1 MALGKNLPDELD
13 FTLCGAKFGWTSSA
27 APACLPVH
35 PHYNLP
41 IHPMIH
47 LSWTGVMPA
56 TLTQFNADLTI
67 DHGLMAEHGRW
78 LIDHGCSAIVP
89 HGSLGEGA
97 TLSFQEKL
105 ALQKTY
111 VAALPETPIIPG
123 IASLATKEAVDLA
136 KAAKDHGCRGLMV
149 LPPYLYA
156 SDWREMKAHMS
167 AVIGAT
173 DLPCIIYNNPVA
185 YKTDFLPAQLKELV
199 DEFPNA
205 AAVKESST
213 DARRIAGIREL
224 CGDRLAL
231 GVGVDDC
238 ALEGAAMGAKF
249 WITGVGGAFPRHNV
263 RLWDLAT
270 TGRIEEAMAIYTWML
285 PMLRMDTVVK
295 FVQLIKLQQVL
306 ATGGKLGNNRVR
318 PPRLELVGQE
328 LAEATA
334 IIEQALA
341 TAPSV

>member
-1 MALGKNLPDELD
+1 MSIIWK
-13 FTLCGAKFGWTSSA
+13 
-27 APACLPVH
+27 
-35 PHYNLP
+35 
-41 IHPMIH
+41 
-47 LSWTGVMPA
+47 GVMPA

-67 DHGLMAEHGRW
+67 DHALMAEHGQW
-78 LIDHGCSAIVP
+78 LVENGCTAIVA

-97 TLSFQEKL
+97 TLSFAEKV

-111 VAALPETPIIPG
+111 VTALPDTPIIPG
-123 IASLATKEAVDLA
+123 VAALSTREAVDIA
-136 KAAKDHGCRGLMV
+136 KAAKDNGCRGLMV

-156 SDWREMKAHMS
+156 SDWREMKAHMK
-167 AVIGAT
+167 AVISAT

-185 YKTDFLPAQLKELV
+185 YKTDFTPAHIKELA
-199 DEFPNA
+199 DELPNV

-224 CGDRLAL
+224 CGNRVAL

-238 ALEGAAMGAKF
+238 ALEGAAMGATF

-263 RLWDLAT
+263 RLWELGT
-270 TGRIEEAMAIYTWML
+270 SGRVEEAMPIYTWML

-295 FVQLIKLQQVL
+295 FVQLIKLQQNL

-318 PPRLELVGQE
+318 PPRLELVGAE

-334 IIEQALA
+334 IIEKAIA
-341 TAPSV
+341 TAPVV

>member
-1 MALGKNLPDELD
+1 MSIEWK
-13 FTLCGAKFGWTSSA
+13 
-27 APACLPVH
+27 
-35 PHYNLP
+35 
-41 IHPMIH
+41 
-47 LSWTGVMPA
+47 GVMPA
-56 TLTQFNADLTI
+56 TLTQFNEDLSI
-67 DHGLMAEHGRW
+67 DHGLMAEHGKW
-78 LIDHGCSAIVP
+78 LIENGCTAIVA

-97 TLSFQEKL
+97 TLSFTEKV

-111 VAALPETPIIPG
+111 VEALPGTPIIPG
-123 IASLATKEAVDLA
+123 IAALSTREAVDLA
-136 KAAKDHGCRGLMV
+136 KAARDNGCRGLMV

-156 SDWREMKAHMS
+156 SDWREMKTHMM

-185 YKTDFLPAQLKELV
+185 YKTDFTPAHIKELA
-199 DEFPNA
+199 DELPNA

-213 DARRIAGIREL
+213 DARRIAGIREVL
-224 CGDRLAL
+224 GDRIAL

-238 ALEGAAMGAKF
+238 ALEGFAMGAKF

-263 RLWDLAT
+263 KLLELGT
-270 TGRIEEAMAIYTWML
+270 SGRIEEAMPIYTWML

-295 FVQLIKLQQVL
+295 FVQLIKLQQTL

-318 PPRLELVGQE
+318 APRLELAGAE

-334 IIEQALA
+334 IIEKALA
-341 TAPSV
+341 TAPAL

>member
-1 MALGKNLPDELD
+1 MSDI
-13 FTLCGAKFGWTSSA
+13 T
-27 APACLPVH
+27 
-35 PHYNLP
+35 
-41 IHPMIH
+41 
-47 LSWTGVMPA
+47 WTGVMPA
-56 TLTQFNADLTI
+56 TLTQFNEDLTI

-78 LIDHGCSAIVP
+78 LVQNGCTAIIP

-97 TLSFQEKL
+97 TLSFQEKCD
-105 ALQKTY
+105 LQKTY
-111 VAALPETPIIPG
+111 VAALPDTPVIPG
-123 IASLATKEAVDLA
+123 IAALSTREAVDLA

-156 SDWREMKAHMS
+156 SDWREMKTHMVS
-167 AVIGAT
+167 VISAT

-185 YKTDFLPAQLKELV
+185 YKTDFTPAQLKELA
-199 DEFPNA
+199 DELPNA

-224 CGDRLAL
+224 CGNRLAL

-263 RLWDLAT
+263 KLWDLAT
-270 TGRIEEAMAIYTWML
+270 SGRIEEAMPIYQWML

-295 FVQLIKLQQVL
+295 FVQLIKLQQTL
-306 ATGGKLGNNRVR
+306 ASAGRLGNARVR
-318 PPRLELVGQE
+318 PPRLELAGAE
-328 LAEATA
+328 LAEAAA
-334 IIEQALA
+334 IIERAIATDPLA
-341 TAPSV
+341 